1 VEPSSAPWRIVEPES
16 DESPSPGATP
26 PGHDLPW
33 VVIGAVLIALVVAGS
48 AILLDARPNPGV
60 EIDGA
65 VDVEVGLA
73 AEGGTGAASP
83 AATPGEVLVEVGGA
97 VLHPG
102 VYRLP
107 ADARILDA
115 VDAAGGFGPRVDATE
130 ADRRLNLAAP
140 VRDGD
145 EIHVPARGE
154 VAALSPGSAGGD
166 PASGQAG
173 GPIDV
178 NHATA
183 EALDTLPGVG
193 PATAAKIIAARE
205 EQPFASLEELGS
217 RKVVGP
223 ATLEKIRDLVTVGP

>member
-16 DESPSPGATP
+16 DESPSPDATVS
-26 PGHDLPW
+26 GRDLPW
-33 VVIGAVLIALVVAGS
+33 VAIGAVLIALVVAGS
-48 AILLDARPNPGV
+48 AILLAARPDPGV

-65 VDVEVGLA
+65 VDVGAGLA
-73 AEGGTGAASP
+73 AEGGTGTAGP

-97 VLHPG
+97 VAHPG

-107 ADARILDA
+107 AGARVLDA
-115 VDAAGGFGPRVDATE
+115 VEAAGGFGPRVDATE

-154 VAALSPGSAGGD
+154 VAAASSGAPGGATSA
-166 PASGQAG
+166 S

-178 NHATA
+178 NQATA
-183 EALDTLPGVG
+183 EALDTLPGIG

-205 EQPFASLEELGS
+205 EQPFASVDELGT